1 MGTFMKD
8 TDFDGMTIDDLWALH
23 LAISKTLAEKI
34 VAEKNLLERRLW
46 ALKPAASSEPQSRA
60 RERRPYPP
68 VFPKF
73 FNPEDPSQTW
83 AGRGKQPRWLIEQLK
98 SGRHVD
104 DFRIQRAAQ

>member
-1 MGTFMKD
+1 MGTFMRD

-23 LAISKTLAEKI
+23 LAISKTLSEKI
-34 VAEKNLLERRLW
+34 VAERNLLERRLS

-60 RERRPYPP
+60 RERRAYPP

-83 AGRGKQPRWLIEQLK
+83 AGRGKQPRWLLGKLK
-98 SGRHVD
+98 SGHHVD
-104 DFRIQRAAQ
+104 DFRIQQAVQ

>member
-1 MGTFMKD
+1 MGTFMKQ
-8 TDFDGMTIDDLWALH
+8 TDLDRTTIDDLWALH
-23 LAISKTLAEKI
+23 SAIFRTLSEKI
-34 VAEKNLLERRLW
+34 IAEKNLLERRLW

-104 DFRIQRAAQ
+104 DFRIQRAGQ

>member
-1 MGTFMKD
+1 MGTFMRD

-23 LAISKTLAEKI
+23 LAISKTLSEKI
-34 VAEKNLLERRLW
+34 VAEKNLLERRLS
-46 ALKPAASSEPQSRA
+46 ALKPAASSEPRS

-83 AGRGKQPRWLIEQLK
+83 AGRGKQPRWLLEKLK
-98 SGRHVD
+98 SGYHVD
-104 DFRIQRAAQ
+104 DFRIQQAVQ

>member
-8 TDFDGMTIDDLWALH
+8 SDFDGMTIDNLWALH
-23 LAISKTLAEKI
+23 LAISKTLSEKI
-34 VAEKNLLERRLW
+34 IAERNLLERRLS
-46 ALKPAASSEPQSRA
+46 ALKPAASSEPRSRA

-83 AGRGKQPRWLIEQLK
+83 AGRGKQPRWLLEKLK
-98 SGRHVD
+98 SGRDVD
-104 DFRIQRAAQ
+104 DFRVHQAAQ

>member
-1 MGTFMKD
+1 MKD

-23 LAISKTLAEKI
+23 LAISKTLSEKI

-46 ALKPAASSEPQSRA
+46 ALKPAAS
-60 RERRPYPP
+60 ERRPYPP

-104 DFRIQRAAQ
+104 DFRIQRAGQ